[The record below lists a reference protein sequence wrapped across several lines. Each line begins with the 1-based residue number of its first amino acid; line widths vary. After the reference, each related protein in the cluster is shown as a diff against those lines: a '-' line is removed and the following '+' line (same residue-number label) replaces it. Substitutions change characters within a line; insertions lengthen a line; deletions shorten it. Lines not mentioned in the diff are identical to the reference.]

1 MHEHGKRKSLG
12 ELSPGQSGFIFGVNP
27 ADDRVRRRIVDMGI
41 TPGTQVTVV
50 KVAPMGDPIEI
61 ALRGYSLS
69 LRREDALQITLME
82 RGEQE
87 ALQKQQRDS
96 LAEYERRSRGQL
108 GHERDTDTAGHQR
121 AAMLTEAF
129 TSTCTSCPDAGSKDA
144 CIICSHNGGLGAEN
158 QPVKLALVGNPNCG
172 KTTLFNAMTGGHE
185 YVGNW
190 PGVTVEKKEGR
201 IRRPNRG
208 EIGKDALCTYGHDMT
223 LVDLPGIYSL
233 SPHSMEEI
241 VARRFIVDEKP
252 DAIINI
258 VDGTNLER
266 NLYLTVQLMELER
279 PMIIALNMMD
289 EVEKNGDQID
299 VKRLS
304 LELGVPVIP
313 ISARTGMGVGTLVA
327 QAQKLI
333 HAIHAQFHEGFN
345 IEPDDLYDDY
355 THVAHHRIGQLVES
369 YAKAAGLPLHW
380 TEIKLLEG
388 DQLIRESLNLPSDIA
403 GQVQRIVTEYAA
415 ASPLGDNETMVAD
428 CRYRYVGRVSALAL
442 KRARK
447 QGEASKSNRIDAILT
462 HRVFALPIFFG
473 IMMLIFG
480 LTFSS
485 LGAWLSDLVSNA
497 IGSILIPYIRDALTA
512 SGSFAWLTGLICDG
526 ILTGVGGVLTFLP
539 QIAILFFCLSLLEDS
554 GYMSRIA
561 FIMDKPMRRFGL
573 SGKSF
578 IPLLMGIGC
587 TVPATMGTRTM
598 DNDKDKRMTILL
610 LPFMSCSAKL
620 PVYGLIAGAFFA
632 KGRTLVIFSLYA
644 LGIFLG
650 ILSGLL
656 FKKRL
661 FAGEDAPFVIELP
674 PYRVPTA
681 RNTFTHVW
689 ERVSHFLQKAGTII
703 FAMSVVLWFLQNFD
717 LHLTLVDD
725 ASISILGMLGGLIA
739 PLFRP
744 QGFGT
749 WQATV
754 ALLTGVVAKEAVV
767 SSLAMFYGFSLSAG
781 SGAVAS
787 ALAGTFTPRSAYAF
801 LVFVLLY
808 TPCVAAVSTM
818 RRELNSGKWTAFA
831 LAWQVAIAYVASF
844 VAYMLLGLFLQ

>member
-1 MHEHGKRKSLG
+1 MEDKGMRKTLG
-12 ELSPGQSGFIFGVNP
+12 ELSPGQSGHIYDVST
-27 ADDRVRRRIVDMGI
+27 ADKRVRRRIVDMGI
-41 TPGTQVTVV
+41 TPGTEVTII

-69 LRREDALQITLME
+69 LRRDDALQISLMREGE
-82 RGEQE
+82 RD
-87 ALQKQQRDS
+87 ALQKQQQAALD
-96 LAEYERRSRGQL
+96 EYERRSHAQL
-108 GHERDTDTAGHQR
+108 GHKRDTDTEGHRR
-121 AAMLTEAF
+121 AALLTEAF
-129 TSTCTSCPDAGSKDA
+129 TSSAYPKGISATECDR
-144 CIICSHNGGLGAEN
+144 CSGKLDPSAQS

-201 IRRPNRG
+201 IRQPNRG
-208 EIGKDALCTYGHDMT
+208 AVGKNTICTHGHDMT

-233 SPHSMEEI
+233 SPHSMEEVI
-241 VARRFIVDEKP
+241 ARRFIVDEKP

-258 VDGTNLER
+258 VDATNLER

-279 PMIIALNMMD
+279 PMIVALNMMD
-289 EVEKNGDQID
+289 EVKKNGDHID
-299 VKRLS
+299 VQRLS
-304 LELGVPVIP
+304 LELGIPVIP
-313 ISARTGMGVGTLVA
+313 ISARTGMGVDELVA

-333 HAIHAQFHEGFN
+333 HAIHTQFHEGFN
-345 IEPDDLYDDY
+345 IEPDDLYDDS
-355 THVAHHRIGQLVES
+355 THMAHHQIGKLVES

-380 TEIKLLEG
+380 AEIKLLEG
-388 DQLIRESLNLPSDIA
+388 DQLLKQSLGLPEDIVR
-403 GQVQRIVTEYAA
+403 QVEAVVAEYAA
-415 ASPLGDNETMVAD
+415 ASPLGDNETMLAD
-428 CRYRYVGRVSALAL
+428 SRYRYVGRVCALSL
-442 KRARK
+442 RRARK
-447 QGEASKSNRIDAILT
+447 QGQASRSNRIDALLT
-462 HRVFALPIFFG
+462 HKVLALPIFFA
-473 IMMLIFG
+473 IMMVIFG

-485 LGAWLSDLVSNA
+485 IGAFLSDSVSEA
-497 IGSILIPYIRDALTA
+497 LGSFIIPYVREAMMA
-512 SGSFAWLTGLICDG
+512 SGAFTWLTSLICDG

-578 IPLLMGIGC
+578 IPLLMGFGC
-587 TVPATMGTRTM
+587 TVPAAMGARTM
-598 DNDKDKRMTILL
+598 DNEKDKRMTILL

-644 LGIFLG
+644 VGILLG

-661 FAGEDAPFVIELP
+661 FPGEDAPFVIELP

-689 ERVSHFLQKAGTII
+689 ERVSHFIQKAGTII
-703 FAMSVVLWFLQNFD
+703 FAMSVVLWFLQSFD
-717 LHLTLVDD
+717 PRLVLVED
-725 ASISILGMLGGLIA
+725 ASKSILGLLGSLIA
-739 PLFRP
+739 PAFRP

-749 WQATV
+749 WQAAV
-754 ALLTGVVAKEAVV
+754 ALLTGLIAKEAVV
-767 SSLAMFYGFSLSAG
+767 SSLAMFYGFSLSAQ
-781 SGAVAS
+781 SGAVAT
-787 ALAGTFTPRSAYAF
+787 ALSGTFTPRSAYAF
-801 LVFVLLY
+801 LIFVLLY
-808 TPCVAAVSTM
+808 VPCAAAVSTM
-818 RRELNSGKWTAFA
+818 HRELQSSKWTAFA
-831 LAWQVAIAYVASF
+831 MAWQVAVAYVASF
-844 VAYMLLGLFLQ
+844 IAYMLLGLFLP